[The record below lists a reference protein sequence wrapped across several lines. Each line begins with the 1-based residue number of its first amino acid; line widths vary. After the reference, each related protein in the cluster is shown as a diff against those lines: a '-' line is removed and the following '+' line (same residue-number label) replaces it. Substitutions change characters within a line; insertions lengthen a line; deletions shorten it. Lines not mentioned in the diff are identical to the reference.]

1 MAVII
6 PPPRQTYLRRFGGLA
21 VFTLLAIAAGF
32 FICYRFG
39 ETTLEK
45 AERLYSQRKLTQ
57 LRDFAQA
64 RLAAGEVSPILL
76 GHYAVAEFSTN
87 AKSNLLSLMNNIAA
101 ADSRVIF
108 RREALVRIADLK
120 ENTTRAGDV
129 MQQALK
135 LEVPMSS
142 ETKQVVTSLLKSSYP
157 LNAAELD
164 FKELSILFPEAVR
177 QVKARELQFRA
188 AGSTEGAVLRRLKD
202 GETLL
207 LRTTGEL
214 TTVSGKKGRWIYAL
228 DSHLESGWVFDA
240 YLERI
245 D

>member
-6 PPPRQTYLRRFGGLA
+6 PPPRQTLIRRFGSLA
-21 VFTLLAIAAGF
+21 LFAVLAAGAGV

-45 AERLYSQRKLTQ
+45 AERLYSQKKMSE
-57 LRDFAQA
+57 LRDFAQK

-76 GHYAVAEFSTN
+76 GHYAVAEFTVNSKST
-87 AKSNLLSLMNNIAA
+87 LGSLMNNIAA
-101 ADSRVIF
+101 ADPRIIF
-108 RREALVRIADLK
+108 RREALVRIADMR
-120 ENTTRAGDV
+120 ENSGRAGEV
-129 MQQALK
+129 VQQALA
-135 LEVPMSS
+135 LEAPVSS
-142 ETKQVVTSLLKSSYP
+142 ETRQIIASLLKSSSP
-157 LNAAELD
+157 LVAADLD
-164 FKELSILFPEAVR
+164 FQKLTALFPEAVR

-188 AGSTEGAVLRRLKD
+188 TPGTEGAVVRRLKD

-207 LRTTGEL
+207 VRTSGEL

-228 DSHLESGWVFDA
+228 DSHLESAWVFDA
-240 YLERI
+240 YLERE